1 MAHNKKIIAR
11 YASVLLKHAVKYG
24 VLEAISKGVS
34 LLQNQFKDNP
44 TLDGVL
50 NNPTI
55 ARSEKHKLLEK
66 ICKAEVDPLLWK
78 FLEIIIDNS
87 QIGYLKE
94 ILIATRVLYCAHV
107 GIQFARLTTAIALPE
122 NFTKRF
128 IEEAKQVV
136 ACKKVVLEQRIDPS
150 IIGGYILEIGGFKID
165 KSVKHH
171 LHTLQSHFA
180 H

>member
-11 YASVLLKHAVKYG
+11 YARVLLNHAVKNG
-24 VLEAISKGVS
+24 VVEAMSQGVS
-34 LLQNQFKDNP
+34 FLQDQFKDHP
-44 TLDGVL
+44 MLDSIL

-55 ARSEKHKLLEK
+55 PRSEKCKLLNK
-66 ICKAEVDPLLWK
+66 ICATAVGPLLWR
-78 FLEIIIDNS
+78 FIEIIIDHR

-94 ILIATRVLYCAHV
+94 ILASSWVLYCEHI
-107 GIQFARLTTAIALPE
+107 GIQSAKLTTAISLPE
-122 NFTKRF
+122 HFTKRF
-128 IEEAKQVV
+128 IEEAKQFVS
-136 ACKKVVLEQRIDPS
+136 CKKVVLEQRIDPS

-171 LHTLQSHFA
+171 LHALQSHFA